1 MSKQNPIIR
10 SKRKKA
16 QTLFQE
22 NRLPEAREAYRQL
35 CQLDRR
41 DADAWFTLGL
51 INGQLGFL
59 EETAA
64 ACREAIAIRPDFPEA
79 HFNLAK
85 ALQGLGYLQEAEH
98 AYREAL
104 RLNPRWPQALNNL
117 GNIVQE
123 LGHYDEAV
131 GIYRAAI
138 NIKGDYAEA
147 WNNLGNM
154 QLLKGNSREA
164 LQSFQ
169 RAMAL
174 KPHYAVAH
182 IGMGSALALLGD
194 LDEALKSYREAERL
208 DPFDAAIAAG
218 EASLLERQGSIE
230 QAYRRLQSHLEARP
244 VNLNIANAFAAMCDK
259 VQRCSDAIAFLEN
272 GLAQEEVR
280 VGLQQ
285 RIAAHL
291 NLGRLYEREGEYD
304 KAFGHY
310 QAGNDLKPH
319 TFDRNGHAAFIHEI
333 VATFDADLLRNAP
346 RATHESRRP
355 VFIVGM
361 PRSGTTLVE
370 QILASHPEVYG
381 AGELADIR
389 EIVGRMGSVVDSS
402 LTYPRCVTELTL
414 DACNRLAQD
423 YLEHIDRLSAGEPYV
438 TDKMPGNFLYLG
450 VIALLFPQ
458 ARVIHCMRDPLDT
471 CFSCYSYDFSGF
483 HPYMYRLEDLGFY
496 YRRYEGLMRHWRQVL
511 PISML
516 DVSYESLVSD
526 QERMVRELLTF
537 CGLPWDERCL
547 RHHEN
552 ARFVNTVSYDQVR
565 KPIYQ
570 SSVGRWRRFEAHLG
584 PLQKALAG

>member
-1 MSKQNPIIR
+1 MSKQNSIIR
-10 SKRKKA
+10 SRRKKA

-35 CQLDRR
+35 CRLDRR

-51 INGQLGFL
+51 LNGQLGLL
-59 EETAA
+59 EEALG

-79 HFNLAK
+79 YYNLAR
-85 ALQGLGYLQEAEH
+85 ALQGLGRLQEAER

-104 RLNPRWPQALNNL
+104 RFRPGWPQALNNL

-123 LGHYDEAV
+123 LGRYDESV
-131 GIYRAAI
+131 ELFRSAI
-138 NIKGDYAEA
+138 SIRGDYAEA
-147 WNNLGNM
+147 LNNLGNV
-154 QLLKGNSREA
+154 LLLQGNSREA

-169 RAMAL
+169 RAVAL

-182 IGMGSALALLGD
+182 MGMGGALALLGD
-194 LDEALKSYREAERL
+194 LDEALASYREAGRL
-208 DPFDAAIAAG
+208 DPSDAAIAAG
-218 EASLLERQGSIE
+218 EAALLERRGSIE
-230 QAYRRLQSHLEARP
+230 QAYRRLQPYLEARP
-244 VNLNIANAFAAMCDK
+244 VNLNIANAFADMCDK
-259 VQRCSDAIAFLEN
+259 VQRRGEAIALLEN
-272 GLAQEEVR
+272 GLER
-280 VGLQQ
+280 PDKRIGRQQ
-285 RIAAHL
+285 RITAHL
-291 NLGRLYEREGEYD
+291 HLGRLYERKGEYD

-319 TFDRNGHAAFIHEI
+319 TFDRNGYAAFIHEI
-333 VATFDADLLRNAP
+333 IATFDADLLRNAP
-346 RATHESRRP
+346 RASHESRRP
-355 VFIVGM
+355 LFIVGM

-389 EIVGRMGSVVDSS
+389 EIVDRMGSVLGMS
-402 LTYPRCVTELTL
+402 LTYPRCVAELTQ
-414 DACNRLAQD
+414 DGCNRLAQD
-423 YLEHIDRLSAGEPYV
+423 YLERIDHLAAGEPYV
-438 TDKMPGNFLYLG
+438 TDKMPGNFHYLG

-471 CFSCYSYDFSGF
+471 CFSCYSYDFSGY
-483 HPYMYRLEDLGFY
+483 HSYMYRLEDLGFY
-496 YRRYEGLMRHWRQVL
+496 YRRYEELMRHWREVL

-516 DVSYESLVSD
+516 DVSYETLVSD

-570 SSVGRWRRFEAHLG
+570 SSIGRWRRFEAHLG